1 MDPSHCARNSDRCT
15 CADSVRVEPTNNRV
29 AVVDLAD
36 N

>member
-1 MDPSHCARNSDRCT
+1 MDPSHCARNSDRST
-15 CADSVRVEPTNNRV
+15 SADSMRVEPTNNRV